1 MTSAAFSM
9 SSDPAKRISLRRPAK
24 SPATQTASAADE
36 AIRQVLDRRRQ
47 RREDRKAGRDR
58 PGALD
63 GVTTALSDSMSRL
76 GFGPWLFRVVVLA
89 GVTVVLG
96 GAVWAIAS
104 SGTARHPIG
113 GVVLVNGK
121 PLANA
126 SLVFHRQDE
135 AQPLRREFTTG
146 ADGRFKADEP
156 GLPAGVYAVVV
167 TAAAPPARGKKPAAA
182 AIPKAYRD
190 PATTPLRI
198 DLCEALPDLRLLV
211 RR

>member
-9 SSDPAKRISLRRPAK
+9 PSDPSKRVSLRRPAK
-24 SPATQTASAADE
+24 APATQTANAADE

-47 RREDRKAGRDR
+47 RREDRKTGRNR

-63 GVTTALSDSMSRL
+63 GVTTALSDSMARF

-89 GVTVVLG
+89 GVTAVLG
-96 GAVWAIAS
+96 GAVWAIAL
-104 SGTARHPIG
+104 SGTPRHPIG

-126 SLVFHRQDE
+126 LLVFHRQDE
-135 AQPLRREFTTG
+135 SRPLQREFTTG
-146 ADGRFKADEP
+146 ADGRFQADEP

-167 TAAAPPARGKKPAAA
+167 APPPPARGKKPAANV
-182 AIPKAYRD
+182 IPKAYRD

-198 DLCEALPDLRLLV
+198 DLCEAMPELRLLV

>member
-9 SSDPAKRISLRRPAK
+9 PSDSSRRVSLRRPAK
-24 SPATQTASAADE
+24 APATQTANAADE

-63 GVTTALSDSMSRL
+63 GVTTVLSDSVARL
-76 GFGPWLFRVVVLA
+76 GFGPWLFRVAVLV
-89 GVTVVLG
+89 GVSAVLG
-96 GAVWAIAS
+96 GAVWAIAM
-104 SGTARHPIG
+104 SGTPRHVVG

-135 AQPLRREFTTG
+135 ARPLRREFKTG
-146 ADGRFKADEP
+146 ADGRFQAEEP
-156 GLPAGVYAVVV
+156 GLPAGVYAIVVAV
-167 TAAAPPARGKKPAAA
+167 EPPARGKKSAVPTV
-182 AIPKAYRD
+182 PKAYRD
-190 PATTPLRI
+190 PATTPLRV
-198 DLCEALPDLRLLV
+198 DVCEAMSDLRLLV

>member
-9 SSDPAKRISLRRPAK
+9 PSDPSRRVSLRRPAK
-24 SPATQTASAADE
+24 APTTETSSAADE

-47 RREDRKAGRDR
+47 RRKDRESGADRKPAFT
-58 PGALD
+58 
-63 GVTTALSDSMSRL
+63 GVTTAVSDSMARL
-76 GFGPWLFRVVVLA
+76 GFGPWLFRVVVLV
-89 GVTVVLG
+89 GVSAVLG
-96 GAVWAIAS
+96 GAVWAIAM
-104 SGTARHPIG
+104 SGTPRHVVG

-135 AQPLRREFTTG
+135 AHPVRREFTTG
-146 ADGRFKADEP
+146 DDGRFRADEP

-167 TAAAPPARGKKPAAA
+167 AVSPPARGKKTAASV
-182 AIPKAYRD
+182 IPKAYRD

-198 DLCEALPDLRLLV
+198 DLCEAMPEVRLLV
-211 RR
+211 RK